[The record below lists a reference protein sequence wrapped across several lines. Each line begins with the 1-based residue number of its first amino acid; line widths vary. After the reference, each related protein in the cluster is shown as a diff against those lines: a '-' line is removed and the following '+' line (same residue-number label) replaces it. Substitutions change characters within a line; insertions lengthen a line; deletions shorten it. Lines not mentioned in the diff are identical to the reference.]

1 MCDIKDLDEGGIE
14 LKHIYKRQI
23 ISPFNL
29 FWMQNDMLEIL
40 NKSIKR
46 MAKKDPQQMLSDKNF
61 RFFQKSELNLD
72 LAEIQI
78 SFNDL
83 VILKGL
89 QMKFD
94 LMNKE
99 FEKNL
104 NKLRVDLI
112 ASNKIEN
119 KKISSVLSWLNK
131 RQKFDK
137 TKIELEKEF

>member
-1 MCDIKDLDEGGIE
+1 
-14 LKHIYKRQI
+14 
-23 ISPFNL
+23 
-29 FWMQNDMLEIL
+29 
-40 NKSIKR
+40 

-99 FEKNL
+99 FERHMESLQPQEKGSSE
-104 NKLRVDLI
+104 DSLI
-112 ASNKIEN
+112 SRKPSLTPSKVSKSLPNISRPKKNKIEYIPEDCEVN
-119 KKISSVLSWLNK
+119 IDSDEDIETESQLRMNISLK
-131 RQKFDK
+131 Q
-137 TKIELEKEF
+137 EKELLMANA

>member
-1 MCDIKDLDEGGIE
+1 
-14 LKHIYKRQI
+14 
-23 ISPFNL
+23 
-29 FWMQNDMLEIL
+29 MQNDMLEIL

-46 MAKKDPQQMLSDKNF
+46 IAKKNPQQMLSDKNF

-99 FEKNL
+99 FERHMESL
-104 NKLRVDLI
+104 
-112 ASNKIEN
+112 
-119 KKISSVLSWLNK
+119 
-131 RQKFDK
+131 
-137 TKIELEKEF
+137 

>member
-1 MCDIKDLDEGGIE
+1 
-14 LKHIYKRQI
+14 
-23 ISPFNL
+23 
-29 FWMQNDMLEIL
+29 MLEIL

-46 MAKKDPQQMLSDKNF
+46 MAKKNPQQMLSDKNF

-99 FEKNL
+99 FERHMESL
-104 NKLRVDLI
+104 
-112 ASNKIEN
+112 
-119 KKISSVLSWLNK
+119 
-131 RQKFDK
+131 QP
-137 TKIELEKEF
+137 